1 MCRNK
6 VIKDDPMIKAP
17 GLFQTVSLDA
27 YNLLLRGVVPMI
39 GVDPGVV
46 LPLIGPVGLSSN
58 LPG

>member
-1 MCRNK
+1 
-6 VIKDDPMIKAP
+6 MIKAP

-46 LPLIGPVGLSSN
+46 LPLIGPVELSSN